1 MLYIAYGLA
10 SATKTCAPTR
20 APSRAPSAPIITPDR
35 APSAPGLSP
44 VSKGSIQKPT
54 NKPFSPSGTW
64 QTMTTPF
71 TTNFAK
77 PLITDGS
84 VMIIQK
90 QPYTVKVGR
99 DLETCCSYRRES
111 CYCRWG
117 LWCIKTTKAAIYDQL
132 KYSYGRLLYLPPP
145 YCQDIGDSPSLLLAD
160 GCWMVSRLLAVQRWS
175 YLG

>member
-1 MLYIAYGLA
+1 MGTAISTLSLEVMVLYIAYGLA

-35 APSAPGLSP
+35 APSAPGLAP

-77 PLITDGS
+77 PSTDGS
-84 VMIIQK
+84 VTIIQK
-90 QPYTVKVGR
+90 QPYKLRGT
-99 DLETCCSYRRES
+99 
-111 CYCRWG
+111 
-117 LWCIKTTKAAIYDQL
+117 
-132 KYSYGRLLYLPPP
+132 
-145 YCQDIGDSPSLLLAD
+145 
-160 GCWMVSRLLAVQRWS
+160 
-175 YLG
+175 